1 MPETRLDDLDRRLIA
16 ELTPDPR
23 ISYADLG
30 KRLGVSGMTAA
41 TRLTR
46 LRAAGLL
53 QLRAVPEFAHLGLTT
68 EVLGFAQ
75 VEVAALPSL
84 LHTLET
90 SPYVLQ
96 IDRVTGEFD
105 VSFQAIFPSEI
116 VLGALVRDLQSL
128 DGVRRIVAHHVL
140 EHVKHAEGW
149 SAVFV
154 ETAPEEDVT
163 YELAPGAHVPKHL
176 ESRLALAAAWVDAL
190 AKADLSR
197 LRSLSDDAIIFTIMP
212 PHPSAGTFDGIKQV
226 EQQAGRTR
234 RAYRRLWYRVI
245 GVSDGRDPYEL
256 VIDALSPV
264 ETSRGRLGTAFSRM
278 AFSFAGGKVL
288 RAASLGQAEMHDAP
302 VPEPAEAG
310 RQD

>member
-1 MPETRLDDLDRRLIA
+1 
-16 ELTPDPR
+16 
-23 ISYADLG
+23 
-30 KRLGVSGMTAA
+30 
-41 TRLTR
+41 
-46 LRAAGLL
+46 
-53 QLRAVPEFAHLGLTT
+53 
-68 EVLGFAQ
+68 
-75 VEVAALPSL
+75 
-84 LHTLET
+84 
-90 SPYVLQ
+90 
-96 IDRVTGEFD
+96 
-105 VSFQAIFPSEI
+105 
-116 VLGALVRDLQSL
+116 
-128 DGVRRIVAHHVL
+128 
-140 EHVKHAEGW
+140 
-149 SAVFV
+149 
-154 ETAPEEDVT
+154 
-163 YELAPGAHVPKHL
+163 
-176 ESRLALAAAWVDAL
+176 
-190 AKADLSR
+190 SR
-197 LRSLSDDAIIFTIMP
+197 LRSLSNDAIVFTIMP